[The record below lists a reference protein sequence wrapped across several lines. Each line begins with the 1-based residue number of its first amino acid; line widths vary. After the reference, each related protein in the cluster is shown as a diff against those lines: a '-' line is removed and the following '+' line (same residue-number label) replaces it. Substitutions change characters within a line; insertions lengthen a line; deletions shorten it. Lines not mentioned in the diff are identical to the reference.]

1 MKIDIDTIGDEGL
14 VLNKPLSVEWIAETL
29 APGQGYA
36 AAHEGKMRITMLRAE
51 STIVVRGDVTM
62 PLRAPCSRCLTP
74 VIYSKATR
82 IDLALIPETEMA
94 ASASD
99 GELTED
105 QVSLGTYEDPY
116 VDLGEILH
124 DEVLLSLPMQPL
136 CTEECQGLCNRCGTN
151 RNDQD
156 CACDDEA
163 DLGPLGAL
171 RHMQLSNSTTKKDD

>member
-1 MKIDIDTIGDEGL
+1 VKIDIDTIGDGGL
-14 VLNKPLSVEWIAETL
+14 DLNQPLTLQWIADTL
-29 APGQGYA
+29 APGQGYT
-36 AAHEGKMRITMLRAE
+36 AAHDGKMRIHMLRAGT
-51 STIVVRGDVTM
+51 TIVVRGSVTM

-82 IDLALIPETEMA
+82 IELTLIPDTEMA
-94 ASASD
+94 ASSPD
-99 GELTED
+99 GQLTDD

-116 VDLGEILH
+116 VDLGEVLH
-124 DEVLLSLPMQPL
+124 DEVLLNLPMQPL
-136 CTEECQGLCNRCGTN
+136 CSEQCRGLCNSCGTN

-171 RHMQLSNSTTKKDD
+171 RHMHLSNSTTKKDD